1 MAKVLIGNF
10 KGPKGDKGDKG
21 DRGPQGPKGEQGPV
35 GLVNADAAIE
45 FEDYTTE
52 GVEVPTPE
60 AAMAEIVSGK
70 SLKGIISNIKA
81 FFKGVVTLGMIV
93 NNLDD
98 VLAVEEG
105 TVLPVGCKALQEV
118 SAKIQLLMYVKTDV
132 KQLNAGNNSFIVEPP
147 SV

>member
-52 GVEVPTPE
+52 GGRSSYPRSSNGRDCIREKPE
-60 AAMAEIVSGK
+60 R
-70 SLKGIISNIKA
+70 
-81 FFKGVVTLGMIV
+81 
-93 NNLDD
+93 
-98 VLAVEEG
+98 
-105 TVLPVGCKALQEV
+105 
-118 SAKIQLLMYVKTDV
+118 YY
-132 KQLNAGNNSFIVEPP
+132 
-147 SV
+147 